1 MGNIN
6 RNDNDNINNDNERLI
21 NQVEGRNNQ
30 NANQNLDDVQEN
42 FFNQFQLLEE
52 NQNNDE
58 VEENEEENII
68 VGEDMFGLY
77 IKEYTYD
84 ESIKHIRN
92 PTLLLK
98 ESLTLELDSISRTKY
113 FIKFNY
119 DSLLDFNCF
128 ISFKV
133 NKNTSKKNLSKF
145 VNISPEKYE
154 LAYTPHP
161 NFPTK
166 IFKNLPRGENM
177 KFTDENAFI
186 DIDEFNMERNDDNK
200 KEYDLSIEMVPILE
214 KNSDDFKNKNEIV
227 FVNLCNLFVHNGHY
241 EIRTMKQEF
250 KSLGLWFNLFD
261 VFDSSN
267 EGTCLICYN
276 NKCNTIILPC
286 KHSFA
291 CVKCANHIKNNEKK
305 CPICKNEFDDV
316 FIINFN

>member
-68 VGEDMFGLY
+68 VEEDMLGLY

-133 NKNTSKKNLSKF
+133 NKNTSKKIYQNL
-145 VNISPEKYE
+145 
-154 LAYTPHP
+154 
-161 NFPTK
+161 
-166 IFKNLPRGENM
+166 
-177 KFTDENAFI
+177 
-186 DIDEFNMERNDDNK
+186 
-200 KEYDLSIEMVPILE
+200 
-214 KNSDDFKNKNEIV
+214 
-227 FVNLCNLFVHNGHY
+227 
-241 EIRTMKQEF
+241 
-250 KSLGLWFNLFD
+250 
-261 VFDSSN
+261 
-267 EGTCLICYN
+267 
-276 NKCNTIILPC
+276 
-286 KHSFA
+286 
-291 CVKCANHIKNNEKK
+291 
-305 CPICKNEFDDV
+305 
-316 FIINFN
+316 